1 MHKSIAVLIAM
12 LLSSMCVSL
21 YAQPPSIDDFVTSG
35 KYRNIKISP
44 TGRYFSATVREE
56 GKNKVVVINRKTM
69 KVTGVINFS
78 GRSQP
83 GRTFWVNEERVAAH
97 VLKRYGSLASPE
109 DYGNVFAMNADGSRK
124 KLIFGYESKK
134 GIPVH
139 PTIERMTVLDWLEDD
154 PRHILI
160 ASTEYNLR
168 SANRVT
174 AYKLN
179 VYTGKR
185 KKVARSPS
193 RFGELLAD
201 SNGQVRVSTGILIEG
216 DKNFHVLHYR
226 KDNDS
231 DWELLKKTEQTSNDA
246 SLVGFSDDNK
256 KVYLTS
262 SRKHGD
268 DTADTNGLFSFDVES
283 GQWDLVYRHPRVD
296 IEYVEYWKD
305 TPEAVHITPDYS
317 KVVVLDEQSQ
327 VGRWYSMLQKS
338 FPYSEI
344 MVTSATRDRKEAI
357 LHVRSEKDPGTYYLF
372 NAEKQTLEQIFS
384 TAPKLESKELAV
396 TEAFKLKARDG
407 EELFGYLTLPV
418 GQQQNLPMI
427 VIPHG
432 GPHGPRDTWTYDPK
446 VQLLASRGYAVLKV
460 NFRGSGGYG
469 ARFERLG
476 YGEWGGKMIDD
487 MTDATQWAI
496 SQGIADKSRVCI
508 YGGSYGGYAS
518 LMSVVKEP
526 DLYQCA
532 VGYVGIYD
540 LELMYHEDKLQDYWM
555 GRNYLKKV
563 LGDDEDKRMTFSPA
577 RQVNKIKADLFIVH
591 GEADELAPF
600 EQAKVLKAALDKAG
614 KEYEWLT
621 KADEGH
627 GFVKRENRREL
638 YQKMIAF
645 FDKHT
650 KPVKASE

>member
-12 LLSSMCVSL
+12 LLSSVCFSL
-21 YAQPPSIDDFVTSG
+21 NAKQPSIDDFVTWG

-44 TGRYFSATVREE
+44 TGKYFSATVREQ
-56 GKNKVVVINRKTM
+56 GKNKVVVINRKSM
-69 KVTGVINFS
+69 QVTGVINFS

-83 GRTFWVNEERVAAH
+83 GKTFWVNDERIVAH
-97 VLKRYGSLASPE
+97 VLKSTGSLDTPR
-109 DYGNVFAMNADGSRK
+109 DFGNVFAMNADGSRK
-124 KLIFGYESKK
+124 KYIFGYQSEHGRSTD
-134 GIPVH
+134 GL
-139 PTIERMTVLDWLEDD
+139 MSVLSWLKDD
-154 PRHILI
+154 PKHILV
-160 ASTEYNLR
+160 ASTALSLN
-168 SANRVT
+168 SSNRVT

-185 KKVARSPS
+185 RKVAKSPA
-193 RFGELLAD
+193 RYGGLLAD
-201 SNGQVRVSTGILIEG
+201 SNGQVRFATGKLVEG
-216 DKNFHVLHYR
+216 EKNFQLLHYR
-226 KDNDS
+226 KDNNS
-231 DWELLKKTEQTSNDA
+231 DWELLKKSEETSADI
-246 SLVGFSDDNK
+246 SLIGFSDDNK

-268 DTADTNGLFSFDVES
+268 ETADTNGLFSFDVES

-296 IEYVEYWKD
+296 IEYVEYWQD

-327 VGRWYSMLQKS
+327 VGRWYSVLQKS

-372 NAEKQTLEQIFS
+372 NAEKQTLAQIFS

-432 GPHGPRDTWTYDPK
+432 GPHGPRDTWTYDPE

-496 SQGIADKSRVCI
+496 SQGIADESRVCI

-540 LELMYHEDKLQDYWM
+540 LELMFQEGDIQSYWM
-555 GRNYLKKV
+555 GLNYLKKV
-563 LGDDEDKRMTFSPA
+563 LGKDQDKLTAFSPA
-577 RQVNKIKADLFIVH
+577 KQVNKIKADLFIVH
-591 GEADELAPF
+591 GEADERAPF
-600 EQAKVLKAALDKAG
+600 EHAQVLKAALDKAG
-614 KEYEWLT
+614 KDYEWLT
-621 KADEGH
+621 KEDEGH
-627 GFVKRENRREL
+627 GFVKKENRREL